1 MVAVSLE
8 QARCNKNQTQTDARS
23 GLVYQGPAGRVVT
36 YANSAGDATLIR
48 DMIEQC
54 GYRLHAQSAIQTT
67 YEHSAEPYGVIVC
80 HRRGQDVAAAHV
92 LRSTRASRVLVVSDC
107 LAEET
112 IVLLLNHGAHYYFNI
127 DDSRH
132 LLAVRIEA
140 ALRRFEL
147 APPPKLVV
155 DDIVFDMQKRLV
167 VRAGRL
173 IELSPKEFDLA
184 HYLFANIDRVVD
196 NKELMI
202 NVWSLPTSMDSRRID
217 TAACRIRKKLGLLPE
232 AGWKLKRIRMI
243 GYQLQ
248 RTGESHG

>member
-8 QARCNKNQTQTDARS
+8 QIRCNENQTQTDAHS

-36 YANSAGDATLIR
+36 YANSERDATLIR
-48 DMIEQC
+48 GLIEQS
-54 GYRLHAQSAIQTT
+54 GYRLHAQSAIQPT
-67 YEHSAEPYGVIVC
+67 YERSAAPYGVIVC
-80 HRRGQDVAAAHV
+80 HRRGQDVAAAHL

-132 LLAVRIEA
+132 LLAVRLEA
-140 ALRRFEL
+140 ALRRFEPVPL
-147 APPPKLVV
+147 PKLVIN
-155 DDIVFDMQKRLV
+155 DIVFDTQKRLV
-167 VRAGRL
+167 VRAGRP
-173 IELSPKEFDLA
+173 IDLSPKEYDLA
-184 HYLFANIDRVVD
+184 HYLFTNINRIVG

-217 TAACRIRKKLGLLPE
+217 TAACRIRKKIGLVSE
-232 AGWKLKRIRMI
+232 SGWQLKRIRMV

-248 RTGESHG
+248 ATEPSC